1 MGPKEPWFATAVRR
15 HPVLGGVT
23 ALYVAA
29 WTVYGIVA
37 SAAGVYSYLIW
48 VTLVA
53 TLLMYIDYSV
63 RFSTYVLVM
72 MSIVGFGHM
81 AGANLYFSGVLL
93 YGQDWFG
100 FIRYDQLIHVA
111 GLGTAGLIVWE
122 ATRRMLAADGG
133 MKAAVVVILGANS
146 VGAVIEIGEYL
157 ATLALPYTRV
167 GAYANNMQDLIA
179 NLLGSLI
186 AAWWASR
193 PPVEDSVIRP
203 RLIGYRPR
211 RASNNLVTKIVG
223 SPDDCVGPPVRKL
236 ASRLPQLGLRH
247 DPRKHDSHDHQISAE
262 MRNNG
267 YGQTPGAPTQDTQE
281 QAIGE
286 DENDPGEPLE
296 DPRREVQRGED
307 GRLHD

>member
-1 MGPKEPWFATAVRR
+1 MGPREPWFATAVRR

-29 WTVYGIVA
+29 WTAYGIVA
-37 SAAGVYSYLIW
+37 NAAGVYSYLIW
-48 VTLVA
+48 VTFVA
-53 TLLMYIDYSV
+53 TLLMYVDYSV
-63 RFSTYVLVM
+63 RFSTSVLVM
-72 MSIVGFGHM
+72 LSIVGFGHM

-93 YGQDWFG
+93 YEQALFG

-133 MKAAVVVILGANS
+133 TKAAVVVILGANS

-157 ATLALPYTRV
+157 ATLTLPDTRV

-186 AAWWASR
+186 AAWWVSR
-193 PPVEDSVIRP
+193 RPDDESVIRP
-203 RLIGYRPR
+203 RPVGHRSRRGIGDL
-211 RASNNLVTKIVG
+211 ATKVGG
-223 SPDDCVGPPVRKL
+223 SPEDRVGPPVRKL
-236 ASRLPQLGLRH
+236 ASRLPQLGLRNG
-247 DPRKHDSHDHQISAE
+247 PRKHDSHDHQISAE
-262 MRNNG
+262 VRNDGN
-267 YGQTPGAPTQDTQE
+267 GQTPVAPTQDTQE

-286 DENDPGEPLE
+286 DESDPGQSLE